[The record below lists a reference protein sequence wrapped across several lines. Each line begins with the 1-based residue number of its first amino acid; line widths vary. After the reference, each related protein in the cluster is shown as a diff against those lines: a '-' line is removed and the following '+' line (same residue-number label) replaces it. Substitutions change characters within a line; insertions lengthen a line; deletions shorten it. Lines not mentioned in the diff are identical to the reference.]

1 MMVSDYDQHQW
12 QIYECF
18 FFEMQDKQ
26 AREKEK
32 FEISKHFNKHYLL
45 PTYLLF
51 PPTLNEL
58 LDKSMEKYSH

>member
-1 MMVSDYDQHQW
+1 M
-12 QIYECF
+12 F
-18 FFEMQDKQ
+18 FFDMRDKQ
-26 AREKEK
+26 AREKEN
-32 FEISKHFNKHYLL
+32 FEILKHFNKHYLL